1 MHNAAGQ
8 FAHVNGH
15 IRIGHIE
22 FRVLPN
28 LGAYKREDDGRPYVL
43 LDLLSDR
50 KVIKDGVAEK
60 TGIRAWTMRNG
71 FRLAAVPVE
80 LLEALPLKY
89 YKTETRKLIKDLI
102 ADSKKSEPVEPVL

>member
-1 MHNAAGQ
+1 MHNATGQ

-28 LGAYKREDDGRPYVL
+28 LGAYKREDDGKPYVL

-60 TGIRAWTMRNG
+60 TGIQAWTMRNG

-80 LLEALPLKY
+80 LLEKLPLEY
-89 YKTETRKLIKDLI
+89 YKTETQELIRGFI
-102 ADSKKSEPVEPVL
+102 ADSKKPEPREPEL